1 MKDGGR
7 TNQKFEK
14 TLNIKF
20 HAQKF
25 QEKIITNIYLFI

>member
-1 MKDGGR
+1 MKDEGR

-14 TLNIKF
+14 TLNVKF

-25 QEKIITNIYLFI
+25 HEKIITNTYLFT